1 MIQYILRR
9 LILAVPVLI
18 GVTFIAFGMLL
29 ATGDPTSALAG
40 EHATPA
46 LRAAI
51 REQLG
56 LDDPLPVQY
65 GRFLWRLLQGD
76 LGRSIMTRSP
86 VTAELKLFFPATV
99 ELALAA
105 MIVAVLVGVPLG
117 VWAGYRHNSFMDLGT
132 TVGALVGVSMP
143 IFWLGL
149 MLLWIFGLKL
159 NWFPTTGRIGPDVNL
174 QTITNLYIVDSIITG
189 NIQALIS
196 ALHHIALPA
205 LALATI
211 PTAFIARITRSAMVD
226 VMHTDYVRTARAK
239 GLVER
244 LVVAKHALKNAML
257 PVITVIG
264 LQTGSLLAGAILT
277 ETIFAWP
284 GMGRWIVNAIVSRN
298 FPVVQ
303 TGVLVFALV
312 FIAVNLIVDVSYGW
326 FDPRVRYD

>member
-51 REQLG
+51 REELG

-65 GRFLWRLLQGD
+65 GRFLWRLVQGD

>member
-65 GRFLWRLLQGD
+65 GRFLWRLVQGD

>member
-9 LILAVPVLI
+9 LILAVPVLL

-65 GRFLWRLLQGD
+65 GRFLWRLVQGD

-159 NWFPTTGRIGPDVNL
+159 NWFPTTGRIGPEVNL